1 MVAYKS
7 DIILCQSVVRSF
19 LTRKHLKHEP
29 KECVRPQ
36 TPKRDTLLYNANLFG
51 TIIRQKIAIHKY
63 HTSPQRKMHP
73 SCELKDHSTRY
84 TSSDRQFILRKMIA
98 TKKIGQ
104 MIQSHLRKQQ
114 AAATEIQ
121 AIYRGYSCKTTWFHT
136 LKCVIICQGIVR
148 RWRVVWLAEELRSN
162 KKEGPKDIF
171 EFIKTRQTATV
182 LLQQTYQEYSSRKS
196 QQAHKNYLVRIDSGD
211 NAPSNTKAVLSNANS
226 SSLAEA
232 DGQAP
237 TVKQASCTNRAVSF
251 AEAED
256 ITYIVDKED
265 EKLDS
270 QCFNSSR
277 CGLSDE
283 MHAMLINSGQWFYNC
298 LGDPSNETAED
309 MVTVMELSEEYA
321 AVICCW
327 KKKNQEKTVHSSGL
341 EAEAPATKEGN
352 QDLPAV
358 VIQSKWRSCMAR
370 RQYKAD
376 CHAKTLEQL
385 ESLEDQHEDKHS
397 NEVRSAVIGPPTISR
412 TRAPAFEPEPLGVD
426 KKRTHS
432 MPKRT
437 GLQEIALKKE
447 ASEDASVTQCSS
459 DNDSLCNLSPNRA
472 LGL

>member
-1 MVAYKS
+1 M
-7 DIILCQSVVRSF
+7 VRSF
-19 LTRKHLKHEP
+19 LTRKHLKHQP

-36 TPKRDTLLYNANLFG
+36 TPKRDTSLYNANLFG
-51 TIIRQKIAIHKY
+51 TTIRQKIAIHKY
-63 HTSPQRKMHP
+63 HTSPQRKIHP
-73 SCELKDHSTRY
+73 SCELKDHSTHY

-104 MIQSHLRKQQ
+104 IIQSHLRKQQ
-114 AAATEIQ
+114 AAATKIQ
-121 AIYRGYSCKTTWFHT
+121 AIYRGYSCETTWYHT
-136 LKCVIICQGIVR
+136 LKCVIVCQGIVR
-148 RWRVVWLAEELRSN
+148 RWRAVWLAEELRSY

-171 EFIKTRQTATV
+171 EFIKTRQTATL

-196 QQAHKNYLVRIDSGD
+196 QQAHKNYLVRTDGGN
-211 NAPSNTKAVLSNANS
+211 NAPSNTRAILSNANA
-226 SSLAEA
+226 SSLEEA
-232 DGQAP
+232 VGQAATL

-270 QCFNSSR
+270 QCFISSR

-283 MHAMLINSGQWFYNC
+283 MHTMLINSGKWFYNC

-327 KKKNQEKTVHSSGL
+327 KKKNQEKTVHSSSL
-341 EAEAPATKEGN
+341 EPEAPATKEATD

-358 VIQSKWRSCMAR
+358 VIQSKWRSCMTR

-376 CHAKTLEQL
+376 AHAKTLERL
-385 ESLEDQHEDKHS
+385 ESSEDQHEDEHS
-397 NEVRSAVIGPPTISR
+397 NEVRSPVIGPPTISR
-412 TRAPAFEPEPLGVD
+412 THASAFEPEPEPLGVD
-426 KKRTHS
+426 KKRTDS
-432 MPKRT
+432 TPKRM
-437 GLQEIALKKE
+437 GLQEIAMKKE

-459 DNDSLCNLSPNRA
+459 DNDSVCNISPNRV
-472 LGL
+472 LRL